1 MHQYLRLMRRRGSN
15 TYSDDERRQILE
27 LLSTAPGVAGVT
39 LIERHPR
46 GGYRVTFE
54 LSCDSIDAFV
64 SLLDEHDW
72 MSVM

>member
-1 MHQYLRLMRRRGSN
+1 MHQYQRLMRRGGSN
-15 TYSDDERRQILE
+15 TYSDDERRQLLE
-27 LLSTAPGVAGVT
+27 LLEAAPGVASVT

-54 LSCDSIDAFV
+54 LSPDSIDAFV
-64 SLLDEHDW
+64 SLLDKHDW